1 MRFRQAIIQYAE
13 KHGVTKAA
21 IRYHTNRQ
29 YIYRWR
35 KRYDGTLESLA
46 DRSHRPH
53 HHPNQHTEEELKL
66 MQAAAYVE
74 GTFYSNICRLQETAE
89 FAKAMGYKKL
99 GMSFCIG
106 LNAEARYIAKY
117 FKQQGFEFYSVCC
130 KNCSF
135 PKKELGLKQVKPELE
150 HEAMCNPKFQAKFL
164 AEKGV
169 ELYISCGLCV
179 GHDAI
184 FNMNAEGPV
193 TNLVVKDRLLA
204 HNPLGAIYSRYWKRK
219 LGIMDDGE
227 V

>member
-1 MRFRQAIIQYAE
+1 MKCDCANCPTHACYTRCVNCT
-13 KHGVTKAA
+13 GVP
-21 IRYHTNRQ
+21 
-29 YIYRWR
+29 
-35 KRYDGTLESLA
+35 LEA
-46 DRSHRPH
+46 VKEAY
-53 HHPNQHTEEELKL
+53 TEEELKL

-106 LNAEARYIAKY
+106 LNAEVRYIAKY

-130 KNCSF
+130 KNCSV

-169 ELYISCGLCV
+169 ELYISCGL
-179 GHDAI
+179 
-184 FNMNAEGPV
+184 
-193 TNLVVKDRLLA
+193 
-204 HNPLGAIYSRYWKRK
+204 
-219 LGIMDDGE
+219 
-227 V
+227 

>member
-1 MRFRQAIIQYAE
+1 MKCDCANCPTHACYT
-13 KHGVTKAA
+13 KGVNCT
-21 IRYHTNRQ
+21 
-29 YIYRWR
+29 
-35 KRYDGTLESLA
+35 GVSLEA
-46 DRSHRPH
+46 VKEAY
-53 HHPNQHTEEELKL
+53 NEEELKL

-74 GTFYSNICRLQETAE
+74 GTFYSNICRLQE
-89 FAKAMGYKKL
+89 
-99 GMSFCIG
+99 
-106 LNAEARYIAKY
+106 ARYIAKY
-117 FKQQGFEFYSVCC
+117 FKQQCFEFYSVCC

>member
-1 MRFRQAIIQYAE
+1 MKCNCANCPTHACYTKGVNCTGVPQEEVLAAYTDEE
-13 KHGVTKAA
+13 KK
-21 IRYHTNRQ
+21 IM
-29 YIYRWR
+29 
-35 KRYDGTLESLA
+35 K
-46 DRSHRPH
+46 
-53 HHPNQHTEEELKL
+53 
-66 MQAAAYVE
+66 AAAYVE

-117 FKQQGFEFYSVCC
+117 FVKQGFEFYSVCC
-130 KNCSF
+130 KNCSVG
-135 PKKELGLKQVKPELE
+135 KDNLGLKQVHPELK
-150 HEAMCNPKFQAKFL
+150 HEAMCNPKMQARFL
-164 AEKGV
+164 SEHQV

-184 FNMNAEGPV
+184 FNKNCPGPV

-204 HNPLGAIYSRYWKRK
+204 HNPLGAIYSRYWKKK
-219 LGIMDDGE
+219 LGIMDEGE

>member
-1 MRFRQAIIQYAE
+1 MKCDCANCPTHACYT
-13 KHGVTKAA
+13 KGVNCT
-21 IRYHTNRQ
+21 
-29 YIYRWR
+29 
-35 KRYDGTLESLA
+35 GVPLEA
-46 DRSHRPH
+46 VKEAY
-53 HHPNQHTEEELKL
+53 TEEELKL

-150 HEAMCNPKFQAKFL
+150 HEAEAGGDRRHASPGKTGPCTVLVHSAVFTD
-164 AEKGV
+164 
-169 ELYISCGLCV
+169 IGLR
-179 GHDAI
+179 G
-184 FNMNAEGPV
+184 
-193 TNLVVKDRLLA
+193 KD
-204 HNPLGAIYSRYWKRK
+204 
-219 LGIMDDGE
+219 
-227 V
+227 